1 MLGHLGCCQ
10 GYYCPRLIISNQ
22 YVKLPERRSLTKNSR
37 PVPIVIYHT
46 DSVISKQINSSS
58 QNSPIIPEP
67 LGIDI
72 CDTYRV
78 GKTKQKIKAK
88 KYRWSY
94 PSLPTGTS
102 NKPTPI
108 PSAIAGL
115 HVSPSATVNQQTA
128 KFSPWYIKVQ
138 TNSNLQCIQNILTI
152 QHFQTDQMQY
162 KRHYTINEKLISKEI
177 FCN

>member
-115 HVSPSATVNQQTA
+115 HVSPSATVNQQTNCKIFTLIHQSA
-128 KFSPWYIKVQ
+128 DKFKFAMYSKYINYSTFSNRSNAIQ
-138 TNSNLQCIQNILTI
+138 TSLYN
-152 QHFQTDQMQY
+152 
-162 KRHYTINEKLISKEI
+162 
-177 FCN
+177 